1 MIPLSLQ
8 SIAHAC
14 DGHLVGDDAKVTHVT
29 TNSSQVTRG
38 SLFVALIGDRFDAH
52 EFAEQACKQGAVAL
66 MVSRQLDLDVAQ
78 VVVQDTRIGLGQ
90 LGALVKQR
98 VAPSTLAI
106 TGSNGKTTVKEM
118 LTTLLS
124 RHYSTLATKG
134 NFNNEIGVPLTL
146 LELEEQHQMAVVE
159 LGANHIGEIR
169 YTASLAQPDV
179 ALVNNIGDAHLEGF
193 GSRDGIAQAKSEIYQ
208 SLGPQGIAVINLDD
222 DYADTMLS
230 LCIDNPM
237 IVYSATNTDADVF
250 ASDITTDELGC
261 MSFNLHHGEQRC
273 LVHLPLPGEHQVA
286 NALAATAMALAVQ
299 LPLPQIAQALN
310 ELQAVPGRME
320 LHKLQH
326 HVIVDDS
333 YNANPASVKAA
344 IDWLAKNSA
353 SSCLVLGD
361 LAELGDNSP
370 LLHRELGEY
379 AKASQIQHVVSL
391 GPLSQCAAD
400 AADGMSF
407 TDIGSLNQHLTELV
421 ANSSEP
427 ITLLVKGSRS
437 AKMERVVSHL
447 LNAFN
452 QEEHQ

>member
-14 DGHLVGDDAKVTHVT
+14 DGHLVGDDATVTHVT

-146 LELEEQHQMAVVE
+146 LELEAQHQMAVVE

-237 IVYSATNTDADVF
+237 IVYSTTNADADVF
-250 ASDITTDELGC
+250 ASNIKTDELGC
-261 MSFNLHHGEQRC
+261 MSFNLHHGEHSC
-273 LVHLPLPGEHQVA
+273 PVHLPLPGAHQLA

-299 LPLPQIAQALN
+299 LPLPHIAQALN
-310 ELQAVPGRME
+310 ELRAVPGRME
-320 LHKLQH
+320 LHRLQH

-333 YNANPASVKAA
+333 YNANPASVRAA

-379 AKASQIQHVVSL
+379 AKASQIQQVVSL

-400 AADGMSF
+400 AANGMSF
-407 TDIGSLNQHLTELV
+407 TDIELLNQYVTDLV
-421 ANSSEP
+421 ANSFEP
-427 ITLLVKGSRS
+427 ITVLVKGSRS